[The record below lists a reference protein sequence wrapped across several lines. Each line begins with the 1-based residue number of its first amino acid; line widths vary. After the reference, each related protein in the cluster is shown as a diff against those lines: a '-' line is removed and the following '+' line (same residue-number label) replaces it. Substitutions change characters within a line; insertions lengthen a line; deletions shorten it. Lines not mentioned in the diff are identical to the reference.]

1 MPKSPNRN
9 VLITFLGN
17 NKYHKCTYRFPNKTS
32 PVVRFVQEAI
42 CAYLC
47 ANWSASD
54 CIYIF
59 MTEGERGSRVTN
71 WEGANYKDD
80 LDDKDGL
87 RDKLHKLNLSCQIV
101 DKTIPEGFTDSDNQL
116 IFSKIYDVLTDGD
129 HVYMDITNA
138 FRSIPMF
145 GSVLV
150 NYASF
155 LLNDI
160 VVESVMYGAF
170 EALGPAHVIQQ
181 QYPNPAD
188 RVAPILYLT
197 EMVRLQEWTIAA
209 NDFIYHGNT
218 RQLAKLSERQ
228 GFSNLSAI
236 LSNIG
241 GAFATVRGIELENA
255 QLFVDLVT
263 ELKSIENR
271 VESEAMK
278 RVLNKL
284 QQELT
289 KFTQPNVVN
298 GFYAAEWC
306 LKHNLIQQGI
316 TLLQETIISYICNET
331 GYNKNVFEANRKL
344 IADAMNCKNLPE
356 ARWKNV
362 NPALVKTI
370 IAHPTFIGLEP
381 AYNALKKFRN
391 DINHGGFETNW
402 RKFQSFELQLKQ
414 SLNQVKTFLKIK

>member
-1 MPKSPNRN
+1 MQQNRN

-17 NKYHKCTYRFPNKTS
+17 NKYLNCRYRFPDKTS
-32 PVVRFVQEAI
+32 AVVRFVQEAI
-42 CAYLC
+42 CENLC
-47 ANWSASD
+47 ANWSAHD

-80 LDDKDGL
+80 PADQEGL
-87 RDKLHKLNLSCQIV
+87 RAKLQKLNLGCQVV
-101 DKTIPEGFTDSDNQL
+101 DKTIPEGFTDKDNQL
-116 IFSKIYDVLTDGD
+116 IFSNIYDVLTNND
-129 HVYMDITNA
+129 HVHLDITNA

-155 LLNDI
+155 LLND
-160 VVESVMYGAF
+160 VVIESVMYGAF
-170 EALGPAHVIQQ
+170 EALGSAFAIQQ

-188 RVAPILYLT
+188 RIAPILYLT

-228 GFSNLSAI
+228 GFGNLSAI

-241 GAFATVRGIELENA
+241 GAFSTVRGSELENA
-255 QLFVDLVT
+255 RLFSDLVA
-263 ELKSIENR
+263 ELKNIENR

-278 RVLNKL
+278 RVLGKL
-284 QQELT
+284 QQELG
-289 KFTQPNVVN
+289 KFTRPDVVN

-306 LKHNLIQQGI
+306 LNHNLIQQGI
-316 TLLQETIISYICNET
+316 TLLQETIISYICTQT
-331 GYNKNVFEANRKL
+331 GYNKQVFKDNRKL
-344 IADAMNCKNLPE
+344 IADAMNCKNMPE
-356 ARWKNV
+356 KYWRNV
-362 NPALVKTI
+362 DPAIIKIIQTNPS
-370 IAHPTFIGLEP
+370 FIGLEP
-381 AYNALKKFRN
+381 AYNALKDYRN
-391 DINHGGFETNW
+391 DINHAGTEKNARRYRSFETKL
-402 RKFQSFELQLKQ
+402 RHSLSLVKAFLQ
-414 SLNQVKTFLKIK
+414 IE

>member
-1 MPKSPNRN
+1 MPPTRN

-17 NKYHKCTYRFPNKTS
+17 NKYLKCRYRFPDKTS
-32 PVVRFVQEAI
+32 EVVRFVQEAI
-42 CAYLC
+42 CANLC
-47 ANWSASD
+47 ANWSAHD

-80 LDDKDGL
+80 PTDQEGL
-87 RDKLHKLNLSCQIV
+87 GAKLQKLNLCCQVV
-101 DKTIPEGFTDSDNQL
+101 DKTIPEGFTDKDNQL
-116 IFSKIYDVLTDGD
+116 IFSNIYDVLTNGD
-129 HVYMDITNA
+129 HVHLDITNA

-155 LLNDI
+155 LLND
-160 VVESVMYGAF
+160 VVIDSVMYGAF
-170 EALGPAHVIQQ
+170 EALGSAFAIQQ

-188 RVAPILYLT
+188 RIAPILYLT

-236 LSNIG
+236 LANIG
-241 GAFATVRGIELENA
+241 GAFSTVRGAELENA
-255 QLFVDLVT
+255 QLFSNLVA
-263 ELKSIENR
+263 ELNNIENR

-278 RVLNKL
+278 RVLGKL
-284 QQELT
+284 QKELS

-306 LKHNLIQQGI
+306 LNHNLIQQGI
-316 TLLQETIISYICNET
+316 TLLQETIISYICTQT
-331 GYNKNVFEANRKL
+331 GYNKQVYQANRKL
-344 IADAMNCKNLPE
+344 IADAMNCYPLPE
-356 ARWKNV
+356 KKWLNV
-362 NPALVKTI
+362 NPAIIKTI
-370 IAHPTFIGLEP
+370 HAHPSFMGLEP
-381 AYNALKKFRN
+381 AYNALKAYRN
-391 DINHGGFETNW
+391 DINHGGAEIGARKYRLFESKL
-402 RKFQSFELQLKQ
+402 RQ
-414 SLNQVKTFLKIK
+414 SLNSVKAFLNIV